1 MISLIAVLK
10 AKPGQTDALRQALQ
24 ALLLPTRQEP
34 GNLDYA
40 LFQLRDAPDTFYMR
54 EAWQGQDALDAH
66 VAMPYFQA
74 FMTQMESLLA
84 EPLRLDF
91 LTPVLS
97 LSPPA
102 DEGWENHAPPPRGF
116 KSGREAC
123 GLSFPAPRDGP

>member
-40 LFQLRDAPDTFYMR
+40 CFSCATRRTPSICARRGRDT
-54 EAWQGQDALDAH
+54 DALDAH

-74 FMTQMESLLA
+74 SMAQMESLLA

-91 LTPVLS
+91 LTPVE
-97 LSPPA
+97 P
-102 DEGWENHAPPPRGF
+102 
-116 KSGREAC
+116 
-123 GLSFPAPRDGP
+123 